1 MPIKIILIINISEI
15 EFKNH
20 FAICIKENEQTII
33 KDKNIAISYMI
44 KNNL

>member
-20 FAICIKENEQTII
+20 FLFVKKNEQTII